1 MSAQIYDLTAIRQ
14 QLQRVMR
21 DEPLPTTEEALRN
34 LNEALAFYR
43 RWGKNHPNNEPPTA
57 A

>member
-34 LNEALAFYR
+34 LQNALAFNRAYGAR
-43 RWGKNHPNNEPPTA
+43 HDKEPPSA